1 MNDYF
6 KLTEEQQRMVITQT
20 ANKIGLPVQAVEKD
34 LWVTVIL
41 QVLFTLSFA
50 DKLVFK
56 DGSSLSKVWNLIQ
69 RFSEDIDLVIDRSI
83 FNSEGDLTKKQLK
96 RLRKESSLFV
106 RDTVVPALKQAL
118 KLYGLSELCIVEA
131 EPDGDG
137 DNTYPEPRK
146 IHIRYKSLFEE
157 RQSYLAPEVM
167 LEIDSRALM
176 EPAETAKVK
185 SMISTNF
192 PINTTIVNSD
202 ILTAVP
208 QKTFLEKAFLL
219 HELFSTDGGAIA
231 NRKSRHLYD
240 LEKMMDSEFALKAIT
255 DDELWNTIHH
265 HREVFTHMKDVDYSP
280 DIRDRISLVPPQNV
294 IEEWRKDYEVMQT
307 AMIYGESLTFDEL
320 AKRMEA
326 LTSRFRLRTKE

>member
-56 DGSSLSKVWNLIQ
+56 GGSSLSKVWNLIQ

-106 RDTVVPALKQAL
+106 RDTVVSALKQAL

-167 LEIDSRALM
+167 LEIGSRALM

-294 IEEWRKDYEVMQT
+294 IEEWRKD
-307 AMIYGESLTFDEL
+307 
-320 AKRMEA
+320 
-326 LTSRFRLRTKE
+326 

>member
-56 DGSSLSKVWNLIQ
+56 GGSSLSKVWNLIQ

-167 LEIDSRALM
+167 LEIGSRALM

-280 DIRDRISLVPPQNV
+280 DIRDRISLVPPQNI

>member
-167 LEIDSRALM
+167 LEIGSRALM